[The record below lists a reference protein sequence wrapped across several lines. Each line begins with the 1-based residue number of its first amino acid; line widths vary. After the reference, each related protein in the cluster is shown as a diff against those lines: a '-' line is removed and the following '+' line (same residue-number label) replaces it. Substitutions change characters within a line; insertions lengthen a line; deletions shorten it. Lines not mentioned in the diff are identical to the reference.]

1 MSELIQAVQLQD
13 PGSALVE
20 LFELKVTPT
29 VSVYFHPGL
38 EQDLSTVSFRDKEA
52 PYTVRDYVALPMEI
66 EGLEKNGEGPSPRPT
81 ITIAN
86 VLATFSSSLGG
97 LSNDDLV
104 GKTVVRRLTLKKY
117 LVGEVGDASPP
128 IEFPTEKFIIDRVA
142 EETKTA
148 VSFELASSF
157 DLEGIQIPSRTVVGK
172 YCSWFYQGAEV
183 GKGGCNWRSNSTIRI
198 GTTEYKAY
206 FTIDDEPIVLESDL
220 VSAAP
225 DAWSS
230 GTTYSP
236 DTLVI
241 YDGLYWR
248 CDYTNTNSEPSYSNL
263 NWTTVRAY
271 TVWDI
276 LGSYTYINTAPEKS
290 SYVEYNNTIWR
301 KASSNSNEEPSNSSK
316 LWVRGDVCGKL
327 LTSCKSRFQFVPDS
341 TNSFASIDKNT
352 SKVLPFGAFPG
363 SEKFR

>member
-38 EQDLSTVSFRDKEA
+38 EKDLSTVSFRDKQD
-52 PYTVRDYVALPMEI
+52 PYTVRDYVALPIEI

-97 LSNDDLV
+97 LANDDLV
-104 GKTVVRRLTLKKY
+104 GKTIVRRLTLKKY

-142 EETKTA
+142 EETKTS
-148 VSFELASSF
+148 VTFELASSF

-172 YCSWFYQGAEV
+172 YCSWIYQGA
-183 GKGGCNWRSNSTIRI
+183 GTGRGGCNWKSDSTIRI

-220 VSAAP
+220 VAASP
-225 DAWSS
+225 GAWSNS
-230 GTTYSP
+230 TNYTP
-236 DTLVI
+236 DTLVLHNN
-241 YDGLYWR
+241 LYWR
-248 CDYTNTNSEPSYSNL
+248 CDYSNSNSEPSSSNL
-263 NWTTVRAY
+263 NWTIVRPY

-276 LGSYTYINTAPEKS
+276 AGSYEYIKSTPEKS
-290 SYVEYNNTIWR
+290 SYVEHNNTIWR
-301 KASSNSNEEPSNSSK
+301 KAASNTNDEPSSSSR
-316 LWVRGDVCGKL
+316 LWVKGDICGKL
-327 LTSCKSRFQFVPDS
+327 LNSCKSRFQFVPDS
-341 TNSFASIDKNT
+341 TDSFASIEKNT

>member
-20 LFELKVTPT
+20 LFELKVTPA

-38 EQDLSTVSFRDKEA
+38 EENLSTVSFRDRED
-52 PYTVRDYVALPMEI
+52 PYTVRDYVALPIEI

-104 GKTVVRRLTLKKY
+104 GKTIVRRLTLKKY

-128 IEFPTEKFIIDRVA
+128 VEFPTEKFIIDRVA

-148 VSFELASSF
+148 VTFELASSF
-157 DLEGIQIPSRTVVGK
+157 DLEGVQIPSRTVVGK
-172 YCSWFYQGAEV
+172 YCSWFYQGASI
-183 GKGGCNWRSNSTIRI
+183 GKGGCNWKSDSTIRI

-206 FTIDDEPIVLESDL
+206 FTIDDEPIVLKSGL

-225 DAWSS
+225 GAWSS
-230 GTTYSP
+230 STTYAP
-236 DTLVI
+236 DTLVLHN
-241 YDGLYWR
+241 DLYWR
-248 CDYTNTNSEPSYSNL
+248 CNYSNLNSEPSYSSL
-263 NWTTVRAY
+263 NWTTIRPY
-271 TVWDI
+271 TVWS
-276 LGSYTYINTAPEKS
+276 LSGSYTYTNSTPENS
-290 SYVEYNNTIWR
+290 SYVEYNDTIWR
-301 KASSNSNEEPSNSSK
+301 KAVSNINEEPSNSSR
-316 LWVRGDVCGKL
+316 LWVRGEVCGKL

-341 TNSFASIDKNT
+341 TSSFASIEKNT